1 MSEGETGEG
10 GDRPA
15 HRTGP
20 HRAARRRI
28 AAAAPTDKVEPAREP
43 VGAGEPKC
51 RRGGRLPGPC
61 VRTRVTGRVYPS
73 RSARPHL
80 HAARLKIEDATFVIV
95 DTETTG
101 SRPGDDALIE
111 IGAVRLRGGEQL
123 DTFQQLIDPGR
134 HVPSRI
140 TRLTGISTAMV
151 YGQPSAA
158 EVLPGFLDFLG
169 DSILVAHNLPFDA
182 RFLDVALD
190 AAGLPPLRNQ
200 AIDTLRLARR
210 LLSSLP
216 SKGLSKLTKHF
227 GITVHGRHRALG
239 DAVATAELL
248 VILLDRLRLEFQID
262 SVDELLSFQHRR
274 YRDTRR
280 EPKHLK
286 RIRADVLPALPD
298 RPGVYFMRDGKG
310 RVIYVGKAKNLKN
323 RVRSYFAGVDN
334 HPPKTKKLVRDVRDV
349 TWQETGTELAA
360 LLEESRLIK
369 NYLPVYNRA
378 LRRYRDYPFL
388 RLDTSHEAPTLSWT
402 SRIAADDA
410 EYYGPLGRR
419 GQADEMVELIGRLFK
434 LRECDDS
441 IYRLGRP
448 CLYHEMGRCA
458 APCVDPEALAAYPL
472 EVDRVRAFLTG
483 DDHDALAEIEVAMR
497 EAAANHEFE
506 SAGWYRDQLR
516 RLERTLGRQ
525 EHVASAVHEHHAV
538 LVEPLA
544 PGYAGLRGGAQ
555 LFLIR
560 YGRLVGRVEL
570 PADPGPDELQDLHD
584 TLAETFDP
592 ALPRP
597 EAHGRP
603 DVDQMR
609 MVASWMR
616 LHPTRQVRWDE
627 STDLDAFVDVVA
639 EAAATVV
646 PDDAAPVGE
655 EDG

>member
-1 MSEGETGEG
+1 MQ
-10 GDRPA
+10 
-15 HRTGP
+15 
-20 HRAARRRI
+20 
-28 AAAAPTDKVEPAREP
+28 
-43 VGAGEPKC
+43 
-51 RRGGRLPGPC
+51 
-61 VRTRVTGRVYPS
+61 
-73 RSARPHL
+73 
-80 HAARLKIEDATFVIV
+80 IEDATFVIV

-101 SRPGDDALIE
+101 SSPSGDALIE
-111 IGAVRLRGGEQL
+111 IGAVRLQGGEMGE
-123 DTFQQLIDPGR
+123 TFQQLIDPGR

-158 EVLPGFLDFLG
+158 EVLPDFLEFLG

-190 AAGLPPLRNQ
+190 AAGLPPLQNR

-210 LLSSLP
+210 MLSSLP

-239 DAVATAELL
+239 DATATAELL
-248 VILLDRLRLEFQID
+248 VILLGRMRTEFGIET
-262 SVDELLSFQHRR
+262 VDDLLSFQHRR

-280 EPKHLK
+280 EPKHLA
-286 RIRADVLPALPD
+286 RIRAEVLPELPD
-298 RPGVYFMRDGKG
+298 RPGVYFMRDGRG

-323 RVRSYFAGVDN
+323 RVRSYFAAVDN
-334 HPPKTKKLVRDVRDV
+334 HPPRTKKLVRAVRDV
-349 TWQETGTELAA
+349 TWQETGTELTA

-369 NYLPVYNRA
+369 NYLPVHNRA
-378 LRRYRDYPFL
+378 LRRYRDYPFI
-388 RLDTSHEAPTLSWT
+388 RLDTTHPYPTVGWT
-402 SRIAADDA
+402 PRISADGA

-419 GQADEMVELIGRLFK
+419 GQADELVELIGRLFR

-441 IYRLGRP
+441 IFRLGRP
-448 CLYHEMGRCA
+448 CLYHEMGRCG
-458 APCVDPEALAAYPL
+458 APCVDPDAQAAYGE
-472 EVDRVRAFLTG
+472 EVDRVRDFLTG
-483 DDHDALAEIEVAMR
+483 NDDEALAITEEAMR

-516 RLERTLGRQ
+516 RLERQQGRQ
-525 EHVASAVHEHHAV
+525 QQVASAVHEHDAV

-544 PGYAGLRGGAQ
+544 PGYQGLRGGAQ

-560 YGRLVGRVEL
+560 HGRLVSRVDL
-570 PADPGPDELQDLHD
+570 GADPGPDEAADLAAA
-584 TLAETFDP
+584 LAETFDP
-592 ALPRP
+592 ALPLP

-616 LHPTRQVRWDE
+616 LHPTRQVRWDD
-627 STDLDAFVDVVA
+627 TLDPDGFLDEVL
-639 EAAATVV
+639 AAAASVA
-646 PDDAAPVGE
+646 PDDAPPVGE
-655 EDG
+655 EDD